1 MSIVNCII
9 FPMIGMMLANK
20 HIIGAI
26 LLIIVI
32 VIIVALI
39 IIAQLKFILI

>member
-1 MSIVNCII
+1 
-9 FPMIGMMLANK
+9 MIGMMLANK

-32 VIIVALI
+32 VIIVAL
-39 IIAQLKFILI
+39 LISVH